1 MVNIWDYANQL
12 PRVKLLTAMG
22 ELFEGK
28 VIAVLDAL
36 ESDDDQD
43 NMVIEAD
50 SGEIKIFYPEEI
62 ESIEV
67 LRDRR

>member
-12 PRVKLLTAMG
+12 PRVRLVTSSG
-22 ELFEGK
+22 ESFSGK

-36 ESDDDQD
+36 ESDDELD
-43 NMVIEAD
+43 NMAVEAD
-50 SGEIKIFYPEEI
+50 SGEIRIFYPNDI

-67 LRDRR
+67 LT

>member
-12 PRVKLLTAMG
+12 PRVKLVTASG
-22 ELFEGK
+22 EPFAGK

-36 ESDDDQD
+36 EADDEQD
-43 NMVIEAD
+43 NMVVEAD
-50 SGEIKIFYPEEI
+50 SGEIRIFHPDEI

-67 LRDRR
+67 LHDRR

>member
-12 PRVKLLTAMG
+12 PRVKLLTATG
-22 ELFEGK
+22 EFEGK

-36 ESDDDQD
+36 ESDDEQD
-43 NMVIEAD
+43 NMAVEAD

-62 ESIEV
+62 ESIKVIE
-67 LRDRR
+67 

>member
-1 MVNIWDYANQL
+1 
-12 PRVKLLTAMG
+12 MG
-22 ELFEGK
+22 LCKSTSTRKTFDSNGRI
-28 VIAVLDAL
+28 VWDAL

-43 NMVIEAD
+43 NIVIEAD

-67 LRDRR
+67 IG

>member
-12 PRVKLLTAMG
+12 PRVKLVTYSG
-22 ELFEGK
+22 EPFRGK

-36 ESDDDQD
+36 EADDEQD
-43 NMVIEAD
+43 NMVVEAD
-50 SGEIKIFYPEEI
+50 SGEIKIFHPDEI

-67 LRDRR
+67 LT